1 MCRWKMTCHSY
12 LESSIAIIENDNER
26 VPDAEVINQLM
37 RISLIL
43 LTSQARSS
51 ADESYLANYPG

>member
-1 MCRWKMTCHSY
+1 MTCHSY